1 MTELDDTLDLPAA
14 ELHRDPRPTPLSPL
28 LYEPL
33 VRATITDDLGRGGD
47 ITTDAVIPMGTVAEA
62 QIVSRQD
69 GRISGLEVALAAF
82 RVLDPGVVLVRH
94 VVDGDRVEAGDV
106 LATIGGQA
114 RALLTAERTA
124 LNLLGRMCGI
134 ATVTG
139 AAAEAAR
146 LSSPHARVCCTRKTT
161 PGLRVLE
168 KYAVRCGGG
177 VNHRFGLDDGVLI
190 KDNHI
195 ALAGGIERA
204 ITRAKAA
211 VGHMVKIE
219 VEVDTL
225 DQLREVLDL
234 GADAVLLDNMDLT
247 TLTQAVAL
255 VDGRLVTEASGGITP
270 DRVADV
276 AGTGVDLLSLG
287 WLTHSAKTLDVA
299 LDIEPV

>member
-1 MTELDDTLDLPAA
+1 MLDVALDLPAA
-14 ELHRDPRPTPLSPL
+14 DLHRDARPTPLSPL

-33 VRATITDDLGRGGD
+33 VRAAITDDLGRGGD
-47 ITTDAVIPMGTVAEA
+47 ITTDAVIPLGTVAEA
-62 QIVSRQD
+62 QIVSRQK
-69 GRISGLEVALAAF
+69 GCVSGLEVALTAF
-82 RVLDPGVVLVRH
+82 RMLDPGVVLVRH
-94 VVDGDRVEAGDV
+94 VADADRVEAGDV

-139 AAAEAAR
+139 AAADAAR
-146 LSSPHARVCCTRKTT
+146 FASPHARVCCTRKTT

-190 KDNHI
+190 KDNHV
-195 ALAGGIERA
+195 ALAGGIAPA
-204 ITRAKAA
+204 IARAKAA

-234 GADAVLLDNMDLT
+234 GADAVLLDNMDLN

-255 VDGRLVTEASGGITP
+255 VDGRLITEASGGITP
-270 DRVADV
+270 DKVADV